1 MIMII
6 KEAKTFYS
14 SMSRANKY
22 MDLYIIF
29 YDFFYNWGTQNRK
42 FVSYNSKAISS
53 ASGKSYAFVCRNLH
67 SPLAFLPISKETVQ
81 SLGTKQNDSSKATL
95 SKKPRFPAITR

>member
-6 KEAKTFYS
+6 KETKTFYS

-29 YDFFYNWGTQNRK
+29 YHFFHNWGTQNRK
-42 FVSYNSKAISS
+42 FMSYNSKAISS
-53 ASGKSYAFVCRNLH
+53 ASGKSYAFVCRNLY

-95 SKKPRFPAITR
+95 SKKPRFPAIAR